1 MSENSSYLCEKLV
14 IQAIIPTHKTCC
26 CMSPNRRK
34 IILTDL
40 QTHTSTAHNAITFH
54 ARGTTCN
61 WYHLLLLV
69 CLCVCAC
76 CQCAHWQ
83 EMELRVL
90 IVPLDRDWVTWEE
103 WWRLDFRGMGAV
115 VMEPWGRLK
124 DVFWH
129 VALNSCNPAWSDRFT
144 QPNTY
149 CIFQFI
155 ITSINRARKEPF

>member
-1 MSENSSYLCEKLV
+1 MVEKSSYVSEKNLR
-14 IQAIIPTHKTCC
+14 T
-26 CMSPNRRK
+26 

-40 QTHTSTAHNAITFH
+40 HIKKCYCCHAHSALTFH
-54 ARGTTCN
+54 ASGPPCN
-61 WYHLLLLV
+61 WYYLLLLV
-69 CLCVCAC
+69 CVQHVCVS
-76 CQCAHWQ
+76 CQYAHWQ

-103 WWRLDFRGMGAV
+103 WRWLDFRGMGVV
-115 VMEPWGRLK
+115 VMEPQGRLK

-155 ITSINRARKEPF
+155 ITSINTARKKPF